1 MTDNLIGKQLGK
13 YQIQA
18 ALGKGGMGMVYI
30 GYDPLLDRKV
40 AIKILAPHLVWEE
53 GFVERFLREARAAA
67 RIKHPNIV
75 TVYDVGQE
83 Q

>member
-1 MTDNLIGKQLGK
+1 MTDDLVGKQLGK

-40 AIKILAPHLVWEE
+40 AIKVLAPHLV
-53 GFVERFLREARAAA
+53 
-67 RIKHPNIV
+67 
-75 TVYDVGQE
+75 
-83 Q
+83 